1 MPNQNHKDL
10 ETISNAILD
19 GNAVMDQLPD
29 NVQAQVLQYWAGPQ
43 AQLGD
48 VPTQEQVNDIAQRRA
63 EATPSLVP
71 KPIEWV
77 GSKLYWLYSNT
88 VSPAISFSAM
98 GMHNLIYGNKEG
110 DEGGNWS
117 DIGADWER
125 TQDQWELA
133 KSVSPGQAIWQ
144 LGLNNDELKQRG
156 ILPSQMAADKKL
168 ASTGINTKSGDYF
181 GSGGAAQF
189 ATGVTDLAV
198 SWWADPLV
206 LAGKGAGAVK
216 MATITRP
223 VTAEVERVGKIAQKQ
238 GLTADQTSELFT
250 KAPVFQ
256 KMVDK
261 VMDIKVKNPD
271 TAELVIRRDFQTVAK
286 SKDGDVLAR
295 LLGQANDADEVA
307 DVLRVSMG
315 DVAAHEA
322 IRAKNALLGAQL
334 DTLRQNVKSF
344 GTYYAGMTP
353 AQQAGTR
360 GRMIKDYLD
369 RETKNIQGIERQSL
383 IISDKIK
390 AFNTVDNMHF
400 NGVTTPAGLAIRG
413 SEAARGSTAL
423 KPLKG
428 QGVVKATSNLVY
440 NATMGFPIKVVRS
453 YNDIRPSAYIDIHAE
468 DSYKALEAT
477 LRENAPMIDR
487 ATRERM
493 VSSYVRSSSAD
504 RGLKLVQLET
514 EVVAS
519 MVNKYNLGK
528 APGDQLTHEM
538 ATDLYRDF
546 ANRRRNAQASA
557 TQGGRA
563 YGSAR
568 IPDPSNPGM
577 TINVAE
583 VDDVGGRLITTPIFE
598 TQLANSHVMMDFKAF
613 QRMLNEQGSNF
624 QKTWNIAKDKGAWL
638 VDMAD
643 TLGTYWKFAQLF
655 RLGYGPR
662 ALADDYLGQLAKFG
676 GVAALERAVTGGRVK
691 IEDVLR
697 NRMAPDSVEFT
708 RNRAGVLTGEI
719 EHLGQ
724 QQEHIQGLLARERHA
739 GGSNAQVYED
749 DLKFIEGELAF
760 RHDEMETLTKLTAEG
775 SQTRNL
781 KIGRQSFS
789 GGFRGKEGQL
799 FKDLASGQ
807 TNLQRLLGS
816 ESDLVL
822 KRARMMD
829 WTNVDVTTH
838 GAAKHMEAWVRKIN
852 QQIAH
857 SAVGRAALSGMDETQ
872 LVNWM
877 RTNPEGIRYRHDI
890 GLKNI
895 TDLELA
901 RRIKAEVDYTI
912 DPANPLLAGV
922 RAAALDGTLTAD
934 MLKVVPSRARPMV
947 NAQSYSYA
955 IGDNPLAS
963 ALDGMITKYFN
974 LVNQIPAQKLLR
986 NPLFGQQYKADLA
999 AQMANLKARGVTH
1012 VDEATRKVM
1021 ETNARKAAVRDVK
1034 RFTFTMDHET
1044 KMAYATR
1051 HFAAFFGAQQE
1062 SWNRWARII
1071 SEKPQA
1077 LAHVAQV
1084 YGAPSRIGITVD
1096 QDGNQIDG
1104 AGFRTN
1110 PVTGQKEL
1118 VPYNERKMLI
1128 QIPEYLGGKEL
1139 KKGLGLD
1146 PDAALTVPLS
1156 SAELVLNSGDGVL
1169 PVGAGPYLQ
1178 IAANHF
1184 AQDNPEVADWS
1195 KRLGVLPFGPQ
1206 DSIWD
1211 FVNPT
1216 TGKRLGDSAD
1226 DMGEAKQRSLFYM
1239 MQVEN
1244 YKWENGMRDTQPT
1257 WTELKDRADTWSIA
1271 RTIFAFALPLSVNQ
1285 QDPYQFFRDEFQR
1298 FQKLDP
1304 KSADQKFYDKYGDSF
1319 YLFTQS
1325 MSKNATGLRPTV
1337 EGVKMSKHYQDLVN
1351 QYGPEYAGLV
1361 VGDEGDGQFSEGA
1374 YYYQKTHST
1383 DVAGGSPDRST
1394 MSAREAWAEGQVS
1407 LGWKQ
1412 FNKAN
1417 EKLYAELFEQGFTS
1431 FNDDGAEFL
1440 KAKRDA
1446 NIQLITTESFPDN
1459 GEPNPYYNEAWTK
1472 AYNSI
1477 DKSKYDR
1484 QAADIWG
1491 IINDPELWAKAQPR
1505 EDGTVG
1511 IRSDLYTLRG
1521 YLEQRRDFQKA
1532 LLIRKANGGSDDPL
1546 ALVNEDLKDSWDRM
1560 VLDMIQ
1566 QDTKF
1571 AWAHSRWFSGDM
1583 GFNKRVAENE
1593 EEEISG

>member
-1 MPNQNHKDL
+1 MANEQNQKDL
-10 ETISNAILD
+10 ETISNAIFD

-29 NVQAQVLQYWAGPQ
+29 HVQAQVLQYWAGPQ
-43 AQLGD
+43 AQYGD
-48 VPTQEQVNDIAQRRA
+48 VPTQEEIQAIAQKRA
-63 EATPSLVP
+63 ESTPSLVP
-71 KPIEWV
+71 KPIEWI
-77 GSKLYWLYSNT
+77 GSKLYWIYSET
-88 VSPAISFSAM
+88 VSPIVSAGAMAAHNMLYGRPEGAPDPSFGQSEWDYM
-98 GMHNLIYGNKEG
+98 GEVWQQAH
-110 DEGGNWS
+110 
-117 DIGADWER
+117 
-125 TQDQWELA
+125 T
-133 KSVSPGQAIWQ
+133 VSPGQAIWQ
-144 LGLNNDELKQRG
+144 LGLNNDELKERG
-156 ILPSQMAADKKL
+156 ISPSQMAQDKKL
-168 ASTGINTKSGDYF
+168 AEKGYRTRSQEYF
-181 GSGGAAQF
+181 SNGAAQF
-189 ATGVTDLAV
+189 VTGTTDLAV

-206 LAGKGAGAVK
+206 LVGKGAGAAKTALV
-216 MATITRP
+216 TRP
-223 VTAEVERVGKIAQKQ
+223 VAAEVERVGKIAKKQ

-250 KAPVFQ
+250 KTPVFQ
-256 KMVDK
+256 NMVDT
-261 VMDIKVKNPD
+261 VMDIKIKNPD
-271 TAELVIRRDFQTVAK
+271 SAELVIRRDFQTVAK

-295 LLGQANDADEVA
+295 LLGQANDADEVS
-307 DVLRVSMG
+307 DVLRISMG
-315 DVAAHEA
+315 DTAAHEA
-322 IRAKNALLGAQL
+322 AAAKNAVLGAQL

-344 GTYYAGMTP
+344 GAYYGGMTP
-353 AQQAGTR
+353 AQQAGPR

-369 RETKNIQGIERQSL
+369 RETRNIQGIERQSL
-383 IISDKIK
+383 ILSDKVK
-390 AFNTVDNMHF
+390 ALNLVDNMHF

-423 KPLKG
+423 KPVKG
-428 QGVVKATSNLVY
+428 QGVVKATANLVY
-440 NATMGFPIKVVRS
+440 NTTMGLPIKVVRS
-453 YNDIRPSAYIDIHAE
+453 YNDIKPSAYIDIHAE
-468 DSYKALEAT
+468 DSYKNLEAT
-477 LRENAPMIDR
+477 LRDSAPMIDR
-487 ATRERM
+487 ATRDRM
-493 VSSYVRSSSAD
+493 VASYVRASSAD

-519 MVNKYNLGK
+519 MINRYNHGK
-528 APGDQLTHEM
+528 PAAQQLSHEM
-538 ATDLYRDF
+538 AQDLYRDF
-546 ANRRRNAQASA
+546 ATRRRSAQSQRL
-557 TQGGRA
+557 QGGQA

-568 IPDPSNPGM
+568 IPDPQNPGM

-583 VDDVGGRLITTPIFE
+583 VDEVGGRLVTTPIFE
-598 TQLANSHVMMDFKAF
+598 TQLANNHVMMDFQAF

-624 QKTWNIAKDKGAWL
+624 QKTWNAAKDKGAW
-638 VDMAD
+638 VMDMAD

-676 GVAALERAVTGGRVK
+676 GIAALERAVTGGRVK

-697 NRMAPDSVEFT
+697 NRMAPDSVEMART
-708 RNRAGVLTGEI
+708 RAGVLEGEI
-719 EHLGQ
+719 ESLGA
-724 QQEHIQGLLARERHA
+724 QQEKFKGLLAREQHINGPHVRY
-739 GGSNAQVYED
+739 YED
-749 DLKFIEGELAF
+749 TVKLIDDYMVF
-760 RHDEMETLTKLTAEG
+760 RQDEMVELTKLTAEG
-775 SQTRNL
+775 SQMRNL
-781 KIGRQSFS
+781 KIGRQSFNA
-789 GGFRGKEGQL
+789 GYRGKEGQL

-829 WTNVDVTTH
+829 WTNIDVTTH
-838 GAAKHMEAWVRKIN
+838 GAAAHMDAWLRKIN

-857 SAVGRAALSGMDETQ
+857 SAVGRAALSGMDEAQ

-877 RTNPEGIRYRHDI
+877 RSTPEGIRYRHDI

-895 TDLELA
+895 TDAELA
-901 RRIKAEVDYTI
+901 RRIKAEVDYTL
-912 DPANPLLAGV
+912 DPSNPLLAGV
-922 RAAALDGTLTAD
+922 RQAALDGTLTAD

-955 IGDNPLAS
+955 IGDNPLSS

-986 NPLFGQQYKADLA
+986 NPLFGQQYKADLVQ
-999 AQMANLKARGVTH
+999 QMQNLKARGVTH
-1012 VDEATRKVM
+1012 VDDATRKVM

-1034 RFTFTMDHET
+1034 RYTFTMDHET

-1110 PVTGQKEL
+1110 PETGKKEL
-1118 VPYNERKMLI
+1118 VPYSERKMLI

-1139 KKGLGLD
+1139 KKSLGLD

-1156 SAELVLNSGDGVL
+1156 SAELVLNAGDGVM

-1178 IAANHF
+1178 IATNHF
-1184 AQDNPEVADWS
+1184 AQDNPEVADWA
-1195 KRLGVLPFGPQ
+1195 KRLGVLPFGAQ

-1211 FVNPT
+1211 FINPT

-1257 WTELKDRADTWSIA
+1257 WEELKDRADTWSIA
-1271 RTIFAFALPLSVNQ
+1271 RTIFAFALPISVNQ

-1304 KSADQKFYDKYGDSF
+1304 DSADQKFYDKYGDSF
-1319 YLFTQS
+1319 YMFTQS
-1325 MSKNATGLRPTV
+1325 MSKNSTGLRPTA
-1337 EGVKMSKHYQDLVN
+1337 EGVKMSKYYQDLVN
-1351 QYGPEYAGLV
+1351 QVGPEYAGLI
-1361 VGDEGDGQFSEGA
+1361 VGDEGDGKFSEGA
-1374 YYYQKTHST
+1374 YFYQKTHST
-1383 DVAGGSPDRST
+1383 DIAGNKPDRSSL
-1394 MSAREAWAEGQVS
+1394 SAREAWAEGQIA

-1412 FNKAN
+1412 FNKYN
-1417 EKLYAELFEQGFTS
+1417 EKLYGELFEKGFTS
-1431 FNDDGAEFL
+1431 FNDEGAEMI

-1446 NIQLITTESFPDN
+1446 NIQLLTTAEFPDN
-1459 GEPNPYYNEAWTK
+1459 GEANPYYNEAWTK

-1484 QAADIWG
+1484 QATNIWK
-1491 IINDPELWAKAQPR
+1491 IVSDPELWAKAQPLA
-1505 EDGTVG
+1505 DGTVG
-1511 IRSDLYTLRG
+1511 IRSDLYTVRG

-1532 LLIRKANGGSDDPL
+1532 LLIRDANGGSSDPT
-1546 ALVNEDLKDSWDRM
+1546 AQSNEDLKDSWDRM
-1560 VLDMIQ
+1560 VLDLIQ

-1571 AWAHSRWFSGDM
+1571 AWIHSRWFSGDM
-1583 GFNKRVAENE
+1583 GFNQRVAGKEK
-1593 EEEISG
+1593 ISGDL